1 MIGGTAGSIVELP
14 QDRQIV
20 SGQRHRNFLYNVAR
34 SAETIGYVYII
45 IRLVSLLSTSEK
57 TWQMWTLFL
66 LETFFIHLARKEQS
80 LTVLATKNPES
91 LPRKRLRL
99 HGNKDLPHVDV
110 LLPCCGEDVDVILQ
124 TVQAACTLDY
134 PKSHFRVLVL
144 DDGQSQ
150 LLEKTVLELQTQWPH
165 LSYNSRGRQS
175 GQVFAKSGNLNYA
188 LTSLQRDF
196 QPEFCAILD
205 ADSIPTREFLR
216 ATLPHLLMDP
226 EAALVSTRQYFYNL
240 PNGDPLSQS
249 RGHFYTCQN
258 AKLDTLGIAI
268 DSGSGAVFR
277 RQSIV
282 DAGLYPTYSFSEDWQ
297 LSLLLR
303 GMGYKTFQVD
313 EALQFGQ
320 VPASLAGH
328 IAQRKRWNIG
338 HAQQIVAMISP
349 RGMSLS
355 SQLRFS
361 IARNGFGI
369 VFEEIGC
376 LLGFAAVPLL
386 LFCGKKLVPTSS
398 PNMVALQFILSLGQF
413 LQAAYTG
420 HQSTPFAFLENKW
433 LAGSNVHAI
442 LRFYFVSKKPKGS
455 FITGSS
461 ENSFNHKTELS
472 LCMRLYRDLW
482 GNGIFYSVI
491 LLTVILSSIIY
502 SSISATGKA
511 EDFFM
516 HTITTIAWPQLAHMC
531 FLVLKNL
538 SVPMIYLLDPPK
550 YTARAIPFADMG
562 TSQLKTEEDVVDGEA
577 VQGTWNGIDKAGKN

>member
-1 MIGGTAGSIVELP
+1 MA
-14 QDRQIV
+14 
-20 SGQRHRNFLYNVAR
+20 
-34 SAETIGYVYII
+34 
-45 IRLVSLLSTSEK
+45 
-57 TWQMWTLFL
+57 LFL
-66 LETFFIHLARKEQS
+66 IQIESKDLAQKEQS

-99 HGNKDLPHVDV
+99 QGNKDLPHVDV

-150 LLEKTVLELQTQWPH
+150 LLEKAVLELQAQWPH

-258 AKLDTLGIAI
+258 AKLDNLGIAI

-282 DAGLYPTYSFSEDWQ
+282 DVGLYPTYSFSEDWQ

-338 HAQQIVAMISP
+338 HAQQIVAMLSS
-349 RGMSLS
+349 RSKSLS
-355 SQLRFS
+355 SQLRLS

-386 LFCGKKLVPTSS
+386 LFCGEKLVATSS
-398 PNMVALQFILSLGQF
+398 PNMVALQFILSLGQVLLTWAYEF

-433 LAGSNVHAI
+433 LAGCELNALFPVNDKINNPEIANVYAI

-461 ENSFNHKTELS
+461 ENSFNHKIELS

-482 GNGIFYSVI
+482 GNGIFYSLI
-491 LLTVILSSIIY
+491 LLTLLLSSIVY
-502 SSISATGKA
+502 SSISATKKA
-511 EDFFM
+511 EDVFM
-516 HTITTIAWPQLAHMC
+516 HTFTTFAWPHLAHIC
-531 FLVLKNL
+531 VLVLKNL
-538 SVPMIYLLDPPK
+538 LVPMLYLLDPLK
-550 YTARAIPFADMG
+550 YTARAITFADMG
-562 TSQLKTEEDVVDGEA
+562 TSQLKTEEDAVQGEA
-577 VQGTWNGIDKAGKN
+577 VQGTWKGTEKAGKN